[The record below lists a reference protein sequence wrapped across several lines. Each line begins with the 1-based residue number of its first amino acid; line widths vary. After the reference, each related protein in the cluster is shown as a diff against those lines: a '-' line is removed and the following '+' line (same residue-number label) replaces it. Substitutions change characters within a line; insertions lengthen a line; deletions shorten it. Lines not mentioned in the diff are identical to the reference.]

1 MDNVINTFRER
12 LTDVQRRIRENR
24 EAMEAMQASDR
35 RLQDIQDHASRRAYI
50 LGRIG
55 LYLESIPQLA
65 GTSDLNKEISTIK
78 EQIASLENILSDDF
92 QERLESIL
100 SIISRDLSQWSR
112 NLRLE
117 HSEEPLRLDAKRLT
131 VVADAKNGPIPM
143 DRMGSGENWV
153 GYHLIAHLAL
163 HNWFVTNE
171 RPVPRF
177 LFVDQPSQV
186 YFPADKDV
194 DGGMEGIKD
203 EDREAVARMYQ
214 LALEVVQSLAPDF
227 QIIMT
232 DHADIAEA
240 WFQECVIERW
250 RSGEALIPKTW
261 VAD

>member
-1 MDNVINTFRER
+1 
-12 LTDVQRRIRENR
+12 
-24 EAMEAMQASDR
+24 MQASDR

-78 EQIASLENILSDDF
+78 EQIASLENILSDDAV

-100 SIISRDLSQWSR
+100 SIISRDLSQSYR

-203 EDREAVARMYQ
+203 K
-214 LALEVVQSLAPDF
+214 P
-227 QIIMT
+227 
-232 DHADIAEA
+232 
-240 WFQECVIERW
+240 RW
-250 RSGEALIPKTW
+250 RGRGSNVSACT
-261 VAD
+261 